1 MYATWKGKKTLPAG
15 LGKGCLLAK
24 KNTNSQY
31 CQQAN
36 QPNQQMV
43 AIAWE
48 DPEIRERT
56 TVQSNYRELDSSS
69 RNNYDGIHYPVSNF

>member
-31 CQQAN
+31 CQ
-36 QPNQQMV
+36 
-43 AIAWE
+43 
-48 DPEIRERT
+48 
-56 TVQSNYRELDSSS
+56 
-69 RNNYDGIHYPVSNF
+69 